1 MLLKGSVKYILM
13 WIAPSSPMRQNHH
26 QQETNSSENVYV
38 CIILKILVLAAVD
51 RGTAALSMN
60 ETHTGPIQGKDDQ

>member
-26 QQETNSSENVYV
+26 QQETKSSENVQIF
-38 CIILKILVLAAVD
+38 IILTILVLAAVE

-60 ETHTGPIQGKDDQ
+60 ETHTGPIQGKDNQ

>member
-1 MLLKGSVKYILM
+1 
-13 WIAPSSPMRQNHH
+13 MRQNHH
-26 QQETNSSENVYV
+26 QQETKFSENVQIF
-38 CIILKILVLAAVD
+38 IILTILVLAAVE